1 MACPQ
6 KICASLQPSAP
17 PTPLNPV
24 PPTVPTL
31 SNSALHSY
39 ALLFFLPLS
48 IPPYP
53 PFPSHQLP
61 RPHKQKAFKTHLHT
75 LHTTPYRREVDHV
88 ELEWGRGTEGDHMLR
103 QKQPQKLK
111 RETKNHM
118 CLCMRA
124 YVAQYSKV
132 NRCPAC
138 IYRILRIEIGGMDTG
153 YNGIVNFST
162 NNAIHSI
169 LLLEVF
175 YSLVLPAGTSSPSLT
190 SILRSRHPGRV

>member
-1 MACPQ
+1 MALPSEKLCVSPTLRSSNSTHSGSSNCPH
-6 KICASLQPSAP
+6 SLQFCFAFIRSLVFPASIHS
-17 PTPLNPV
+17 PL
-24 PPTVPTL
+24 
-31 SNSALHSY
+31 
-39 ALLFFLPLS
+39 
-48 IPPYP
+48 P

-103 QKQPQKLK
+103 QRQPQKLK

-138 IYRILRIEIGGMDTG
+138 IYRIPRIEIGGMDTG

-190 SILRSRHPGRV
+190 SIFRSRHPGRV